1 MAELD
6 DAILAQFLMTYQNV
20 QSSIEADEEARSIS
34 ERGKRKNDRFECP
47 TVRRERKTLSQVY
60 RELGHAYFRR
70 SFRMTFSVF
79 GRLFKL
85 LVPYMKEFVSDD
97 DKNHSPNGPITLT
110 VRLACGIRFF
120 AGRDAYDIAC
130 MFGISHS
137 SVFENIDIVIE
148 SINNCDA
155 LKIEFP
161 SDHDEQRKIADGF
174 LRKSPDAQF
183 ANCVWCIDG
192 ILI

>member
-1 MAELD
+1 M
-6 DAILAQFLMTYQNV
+6 
-20 QSSIEADEEARSIS
+20 
-34 ERGKRKNDRFECP
+34 
-47 TVRRERKTLSQVY
+47 
-60 RELGHAYFRR
+60 
-70 SFRMTFSVF
+70 
-79 GRLFKL
+79 
-85 LVPYMKEFVSDD
+85 SDD

-120 AGRDAYDIAC
+120 AGGDAYDIAC

-161 SDHDEQRKIADGF
+161 SDHDEQQKIADGF

-183 ANCVWCIDG
+183 ANCVGCIDG
-192 ILI
+192 ILIWMQKPKKDDCEDVGVCEKKFFVVVNTSLD

>member
-20 QSSIEADEEARSIS
+20 QSSIEADKEAWSIF

-47 TVRRERKTLSQVY
+47 TVRQERKSLSQVY
-60 RELGHAYFRR
+60 RELGQAYFRR

-85 LVPYMKEFVSDD
+85 LATYMKEFVSDD
-97 DKNHSPNGPITLT
+97 DNNHSPNGKIALT

-120 AGRDAYDIAC
+120 AGGDAYGIAC

-137 SVFENIDIVIE
+137 FYV
-148 SINNCDA
+148 
-155 LKIEFP
+155 
-161 SDHDEQRKIADGF
+161 
-174 LRKSPDAQF
+174 
-183 ANCVWCIDG
+183 
-192 ILI
+192 